1 MYVQT
6 TIKKRL
12 SVYKRGD
19 AVVPRRALSVWEK
32 QQKQE
37 FEKQLREFSLS
48 ALKNV
53 VRIAN
58 KSLDERTRLDANKYI
73 IDKVVGRN
81 FSLFNDLAEQDKQEL
96 KINLVTIGTKDG
108 KESESVEAW
117 NTQEQED
124 EWGKDI
130 YLP

>member
-1 MYVQT
+1 M
-6 TIKKRL
+6 
-12 SVYKRGD
+12 YKRGD
-19 AVVPRRALSVWEK
+19 VMARRALSVWEK

-37 FEKQLREFSLS
+37 FEKQLREFSLT
-48 ALKNV
+48 ALKNI

-81 FSLFNDLAEQDKQEL
+81 FCLLNDLAEQDKQEL
-96 KINLVTIGTKDG
+96 RINLVTIGTKDG

-117 NTQEQED
+117 NTQEQEE
-124 EWGKDI
+124 EWGEDT
-130 YLP
+130 YQP

>member
-1 MYVQT
+1 M
-6 TIKKRL
+6 
-12 SVYKRGD
+12 YKRGD
-19 AVVPRRALSVWEK
+19 VMARRALSVWEK

-37 FEKQLREFSLS
+37 FEKELRKFSLP

-73 IDKVVGRN
+73 IDKVIGRN

-96 KINLVTIGTKDG
+96 RINLVTIGTKDG

-117 NTQEQED
+117 SEQEQEE

-130 YLP
+130 YIP

>member
-1 MYVQT
+1 M
-6 TIKKRL
+6 
-12 SVYKRGD
+12 
-19 AVVPRRALSVWEK
+19 ARRALSVWEK

-37 FEKQLREFSLS
+37 FEKELRKFSLQ

-81 FSLFNDLAEQDKQEL
+81 FCLLEDLTEQDKQEL
-96 KINLVTIGTKDG
+96 RINLVTIGTKDG

-117 NTQEQED
+117 KQEE
-124 EWGKDI
+124 EWGEDI
-130 YLP
+130 YQP

>member
-1 MYVQT
+1 M
-6 TIKKRL
+6 
-12 SVYKRGD
+12 
-19 AVVPRRALSVWEK
+19 ARRALSVWEK
-32 QQKQE
+32 QQKEE
-37 FEKQLREFSLS
+37 FEKELRKFSLS

-53 VRIAN
+53 IRIAN

-96 KINLVTIGTKDG
+96 RINLVTIGTKDG

-117 NTQEQED
+117 NAQEQDED
-124 EWGKDI
+124 WGEDT
-130 YLP
+130 YQP

>member
-1 MYVQT
+1 M
-6 TIKKRL
+6 
-12 SVYKRGD
+12 YKRGD
-19 AVVPRRALSVWEK
+19 VMAKRALSVWEK

-37 FEKQLREFSLS
+37 FEKELRKFSLP
-48 ALKNV
+48 ALKNI

-81 FSLFNDLAEQDKQEL
+81 FCLLNDLAEQDKQEL
-96 KINLVTIGTKDG
+96 RINLVTIGTKDG

-117 NTQEQED
+117 SEQEQEED
-124 EWGKDI
+124 WGRDI
-130 YLP
+130 YYPNPLELI

>member
-1 MYVQT
+1 M
-6 TIKKRL
+6 
-12 SVYKRGD
+12 
-19 AVVPRRALSVWEK
+19 ARRALSVWEK

-37 FEKQLREFSLS
+37 FEKQLREFSLP

-96 KINLVTIGTKDG
+96 RINLVRIGTKDG

-117 NTQEQED
+117 KQEE
-124 EWGKDI
+124 EWGEDT
-130 YLP
+130 YQP

>member
-1 MYVQT
+1 M
-6 TIKKRL
+6 
-12 SVYKRGD
+12 YKRGD
-19 AVVPRRALSVWEK
+19 VMARRALSVWEK

-37 FEKQLREFSLS
+37 FEKQLREFSLT
-48 ALKNV
+48 ALKNI

-81 FSLFNDLAEQDKQEL
+81 FCLLNDLAEQDKQEL
-96 KINLVTIGTKDG
+96 RINLVTIGTKDG

-117 NTQEQED
+117 SEQEQEED
-124 EWGKDI
+124 WGRDI
-130 YLP
+130 YPNPLELI

>member
-1 MYVQT
+1 M
-6 TIKKRL
+6 
-12 SVYKRGD
+12 
-19 AVVPRRALSVWEK
+19 ARRALSVWEK

-37 FEKQLREFSLS
+37 FEKELREFSLQ

-73 IDKVVGRN
+73 IDKVIVRN
-81 FSLFNDLAEQDKQEL
+81 FCLFDDLAEQDKQEL
-96 KINLVTIGTKDG
+96 RINLLTIGTKNG

-117 NTQEQED
+117 SEQEQEED
-124 EWGKDI
+124 WGRDI
-130 YLP
+130 YYPNPLELI

>member
-1 MYVQT
+1 M
-6 TIKKRL
+6 
-12 SVYKRGD
+12 
-19 AVVPRRALSVWEK
+19 ARRALTVWEK

-37 FEKQLREFSLS
+37 FEKELREFSLP

-53 VRIAN
+53 IRIAN

-81 FSLFNDLAEQDKQEL
+81 FSLFDDLAEQDKQEL
-96 KINLVTIGTKDG
+96 RINLLTIGTKNG

-117 NTQEQED
+117 NTQEDSE

-130 YLP
+130 YIP